1 MTYATLLMRFLA
13 IPVAGMIC
21 LVVRDWWLGKRARG
35 VMWPGWS
42 PYGLLLA
49 LMVVAILYTTPWDH
63 HLIAIGVWWYRPSL
77 VSGVT
82 LGRIPLE
89 EVIFFPVQTAFI
101 GLWCLW
107 LIPRLAGQ
115 GRAAAAG
122 ASADGRAESV
132 SRSAGD
138 GKFLRLILVVASG
151 CLWLT
156 ALTLLF
162 SGWRTGTYLRW
173 EFVWALPPIMLQ
185 LGVGGDILWR
195 YRFLLV
201 VALVPTVLY
210 LSVVDALAISAG
222 IWTIDP
228 HQSLGILIGGR
239 LPLEEFIFFTLTSV
253 VVAFGLVLGTAN
265 AFHERLYASRLLH
278 PLFRRSTV
286 FSGAWPQHQPPS

>member
-1 MTYATLLMRFLA
+1 MSYATLLMWFLA
-13 IPVAGMIC
+13 IPVAGMIG

-35 VMWPGWS
+35 VMWQGWS

-82 LGRIPLE
+82 WGRIPLE

-107 LIPRLAGQ
+107 LIPRLAGR

-122 ASADGRAESV
+122 ARADRRAESV
-132 SRSAGD
+132 SHGARD
-138 GKFLRLILVVASG
+138 GKPLRLILVVASG
-151 CLWLT
+151 CLWLM
-156 ALTLLF
+156 ALALLL
-162 SGWRTGTYLRW
+162 SGWRPGTYLGW
-173 EFVWALPPIMLQ
+173 ELVWALPPIMLQ

-195 YRFLLV
+195 YRSLLM
-201 VALVPTVLY
+201 VALVPTALY
-210 LSVVDALAISAG
+210 LSGVDALAIGAC

-228 HQSLGILIGGR
+228 HQSLGILIAGR
-239 LPLEEFIFFTLTSV
+239 LPLEEAIFFTLTSV
-253 VVAFGLVLGTAN
+253 IVAFALVLWTAPV
-265 AFHERLYASRLLH
+265 FHERMHASRVLR
-278 PLFRRSTV
+278 PLFRWKMER
-286 FSGAWPQHQPPS
+286 SGA